1 MTHLTRHNAHTP
13 SFPVDQTTIRTSV
26 RLKNVLFDCP
36 AEKVDQLPD
45 GLANIVRSISHG
57 AKRPPAYLRTDKQ
70 SNIPS
75 IPTRKIVI
83 DGYGTATLF
92 ASKLPGSTFEL
103 YEVRYN
109 PGKLINGHNGHV
121 LTEED
126 FLRALS
132 VLRAVITPL
141 LHDENDWIHI
151 VPGLDSK
158 GRAYWHNLEIPFHII
173 DEDGRIISSFGNGK
187 HEKINVP
194 PSYRYHGQSIL
205 FVNSTGDLHIRAYRK
220 DIQMRKAERGTASA
234 DGVLRIEVKLEGEKL
249 REYLDRGTWK
259 VMEGEPRLVSFSS
272 ADLRSAHAKVMSGF
286 TGVYTSGIP
295 AVDVACKDKMGDYMG
310 WVSTQTDLT
319 VDKQVAFGICR
330 YSSGLASGSMRNKK
344 SRLRIA
350 ARKFLEQVSTIK
362 FNTLFSDDAW
372 NLQPGVS
379 VPRVERITRS
389 RHDGIEIHPDVQAVY
404 GSTNQGSLPNPLLC
418 YQN

>member
-26 RLKNVLFDCP
+26 RLKDVLFDCP
-36 AEKVDQLPD
+36 SDKVNQLPD
-45 GLANIVRSISHG
+45 GLANLVRSINHG
-57 AKRPPAYLRTDKQ
+57 AKRPPFYLRTDGK
-70 SNIPS
+70 SNSAS
-75 IPTRKIVI
+75 IPTRKLVI
-83 DGYGTATLF
+83 DGYGAATLL

-126 FLRALS
+126 FLQSLS

-141 LHDENDWIHI
+141 LHDEKDWIHI
-151 VPGLDSK
+151 VPGLDPK
-158 GRAYWHNLEIPFHII
+158 GRASWHNLEIPFHVI
-173 DEDGRIISSFGNGK
+173 DDDGRILSGFGNGK
-187 HEKINVP
+187 HKKINVP
-194 PSYRYHGQSIL
+194 PSYNYNGQSIL
-205 FVNSTGDLHIRAYRK
+205 FENSTAELCIRAYRK
-220 DIQMRKAERGTASA
+220 DIHMRKVERGTASA

-249 REYLDRGTWK
+249 REYLRSGTWK
-259 VMEGEPRLVSFSS
+259 IIEGELRLVSFSS

-286 TGVYTSGIP
+286 TGVYTSKIP
-295 AVDVACKDKMGDYMG
+295 AVDVACQDKMGDYIG

-319 VDKQVAFGICR
+319 VDKQVDFSISR
-330 YSSGLASGSMRNKK
+330 YSSHVVPGTERNKK
-344 SRLRIA
+344 SQLRIA

-362 FNTLFSDDAW
+362 FNTLFSADAW

-379 VPRVERITRS
+379 VPKVERITRS
-389 RHDGIEIHPDVQAVY
+389 RHDGIDIHPTVQAVY
-404 GSTNQGSLPNPLLC
+404 GSASQGPLLNSLPC